1 MNAAA
6 PVISAVQHVRRMR
19 GGSQSQLMRA
29 SDGGYYVVKFANSP
43 QGIRILANEMF
54 ATRLGLWLGL
64 PMPQVEVIEVS
75 DWLIAHT
82 PDLRIELGGQ
92 AAPCSSGLQLASR
105 YVADPARDIVF
116 DYLPE
121 TLMLER
127 IENPSAFVSV
137 LPFDKWTGNADGRQ
151 AVFSR
156 KAHARRFTVWLIDQ
170 GYCFNA
176 QQWDFPDAPLRG
188 VYCRNSVYEQVVG
201 WDSFEPALS
210 RLEQIDISE
219 LWRLAKGMPEDWY
232 QCDSDGLC
240 RLIDTLYRRRALIRD
255 LINAFRNSTRNPFP
269 NWAGN

>member
-1 MNAAA
+1 MNAA
-6 PVISAVQHVRRMR
+6 PVLSAVQQVRRMR

-29 SDGGYYVVKFANSP
+29 SDGGFYIVKFANSP

-75 DWLIAHT
+75 DWLIANT
-82 PDLRIELGGQ
+82 PDLRIELAGVSL
-92 AAPCSSGLQLASR
+92 PCSTGLQLASR
-105 YVADPARDIVF
+105 YVADPGQEIVF

-127 IENPSAFVSV
+127 TENVWAFAAA

-151 AVFSR
+151 AVFSK
-156 KAHARRFTVWLIDQ
+156 KAHARKFTATLIDQ
-170 GYCFNA
+170 GFCFNA
-176 QQWDFPDAPLRG
+176 DQWDFPDAPLRG
-188 VYCRNSVYEQVVG
+188 VYCRNSVYQGVTG
-201 WDSFEPALS
+201 WESFEPSLS

-232 QCDSDGLC
+232 QCDSAGLA
-240 RLIDTLYRRRALIRD
+240 RLIDTLYRRRSLVRD
-255 LINAFRNSTRNPFP
+255 LITAFRNSSRNPFP
-269 NWAGN
+269 NWAGA